1 METGETILV
10 RLGSGQEQVAAEV
23 LQVTSENFGYDI
35 RALVRVKEGPD
46 TDREVMVDGSGEL
59 V

>member
-23 LQVTSENFGYDI
+23 LQVTFENFGYEA